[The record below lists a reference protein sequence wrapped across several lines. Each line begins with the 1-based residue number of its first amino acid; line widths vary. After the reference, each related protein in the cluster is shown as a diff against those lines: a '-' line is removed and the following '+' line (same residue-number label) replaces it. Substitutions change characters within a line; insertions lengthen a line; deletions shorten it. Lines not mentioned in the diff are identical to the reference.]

1 MQAAA
6 TQTGRRPNAKPKS
19 VLTDEVKAFI
29 VHGLARYETP
39 TRVAASVELEF
50 GVAIDRRQVYAYDPA
65 GSRPPAQRWIDLHAA
80 TRRALLSEAAEIG
93 IAHKMVR
100 LRILD
105 RLAHRCER
113 NGVALTLA
121 CLELAAKECGG
132 FYENR
137 RPVLL
142 QLPAQPL
149 PAPSDPQAALP
160 LNGNLARLPALS
172 R

>member
-1 MQAAA
+1 MKVM
-6 TQTGRRPNAKPKS
+6 P
-19 VLTDEVKAFI
+19 VLSDEIKEFI
-29 VHGLARYETP
+29 VNSLACFDTP
-39 TRVAASVELEF
+39 SQVAEAVRANFGIEVTRQ
-50 GVAIDRRQVYAYDPA
+50 QVHEYDPA
-65 GSRPPAQRWIDLHAA
+65 CSRPPAQRWIDLHAA

-105 RLAHRCER
+105 RLTHRCER

-149 PAPSDPQAALP
+149 PAPSEPQAAL
-160 LNGNLARLPALS
+160 LSNGNLARLPALS

>member
-1 MQAAA
+1 MKVMA
-6 TQTGRRPNAKPKS
+6 
-19 VLTDEVKAFI
+19 VLSDEIKEFI
-29 VHGLARYETP
+29 VKSLACFDTP
-39 TRVAASVELEF
+39 SQVAEAVGVNFGIEVTRQ
-50 GVAIDRRQVYAYDPA
+50 QVHEYDPA
-65 GSRPPAQRWIDLHAA
+65 CSRPPAQRWIDLHTA

-93 IAHKMVR
+93 ITHKMVR

-113 NGVALTLA
+113 NSVALTLA

-137 RPVLL
+137 RPVVL
-142 QLPAQPL
+142 QLPASQPSL
-149 PAPSDPQAALP
+149 PAASEPHPSLQS
-160 LNGNLARLPALS
+160 NGNLARLPLLS